1 MNALEQ
7 SYIYGTSPLPKNAFA
22 QPFNA
27 YILGKP
33 VSHSLSPLIQNT
45 IFQRISKWTFY
56 PKETTDVS
64 HFQKLLDE
72 DTCIGTSITM
82 PNKLSFQPALSAITD
97 EARIMGSVNTT
108 FVRLDASGKRQYIGT
123 NTDCVG
129 TRDAILQKVPDAE
142 SKSRG
147 KPALVVGAGGA
158 ARSTIYALW
167 KWFEPSEI
175 YVVNRL
181 ESETQ
186 TLIESFRRVAPDL
199 RIRSLNSIEEGRA
212 VAAPFLVIGTVP
224 DYAPVEDGE
233 VLCRKIVEEV
243 LENAS
248 GRERGI
254 VADMCYSPSVETFLY
269 CLGVKN
275 GWEVVSGVEIVV
287 RVCIA
292 QHVLWLEREP
302 DEQGVQEAL
311 DAVLKVMGAEKV

>member
-1 MNALEQ
+1 MNALQQ
-7 SYIYGTSPLPKNAFA
+7 SYIYGTSPLPQDAFS
-22 QPFNA
+22 QQFKA

-45 IFQRISKWTFY
+45 IFQHMSKWTFY
-56 PKETTDVS
+56 PKETIDVS
-64 HFQKLLDE
+64 TFRKIIGE

-129 TRDAILQKVPDAE
+129 TRDAILQKVPDAV

-147 KPALVVGAGGA
+147 KPALVIGAGGA

-181 ESETQ
+181 ETETE
-186 TLIESFRRVAPDL
+186 TLIESFRCVAPDL

-212 VAAPFLVIGTVP
+212 AAAPFLVIGTVP
-224 DYAPVEDGE
+224 DYAPREDGE

-243 LENAS
+243 VGDGTE
-248 GRERGI
+248 GGV

-269 CLGVKN
+269 SLGVKN

-292 QHVLWLEREP
+292 QQVLWLEREP
-302 DEQGVQEAL
+302 DKQGVQEAL
-311 DAVLKVMGAEKV
+311 DAVLKIVRAAEKV